1 MNRLGAIATL
11 PSSGFARTRDSEV
24 EMAIVLLVL
33 DVADESF
40 ALGPQAGRE
49 LARLGVTRVAVMQ
62 DGATVGVLLE
72 GWAFDSTS
80 TSRAIDALDALGG
93 RPKVLLPVLDV
104 SVSGTEA
111 DAIGHGRPSKGGPR
125 WTT

>member
-1 MNRLGAIATL
+1 
-11 PSSGFARTRDSEV
+11 
-24 EMAIVLLVL
+24 MAIVLLVL

-62 DGATVGVLLE
+62 DGAMVGVLLE
-72 GWAFDSTS
+72 GWAFNSANTP
-80 TSRAIDALDALGG
+80 RAIDALDALGVQ
-93 RPKVLLPVLDV
+93 PKVLLPVLDV

-111 DAIGHGRPSKGGPR
+111 DANGHGRTSKGGSR

>member
-1 MNRLGAIATL
+1 
-11 PSSGFARTRDSEV
+11 
-24 EMAIVLLVL
+24 MAIVLLVL

-72 GWAFDSTS
+72 GWAFDSAS
-80 TSRAIDALDALGG
+80 TTRAIDALDGLGV
-93 RPKVLLPVLDV
+93 RPKVLMPVLDV
-104 SVSGTEA
+104 SVSESEA
-111 DAIGHGRPSKGGPR
+111 DAIGHARAPKGGSR

>member
-1 MNRLGAIATL
+1 MNCVGPIATL
-11 PSSGFARTRDSEV
+11 PISGFDRTRDSEV

-33 DVADESF
+33 DVAGGSF

-80 TSRAIDALDALGG
+80 TPRAIDALDGLGG
-93 RPKVLLPVLDV
+93 KPKVLLPVLDV
-104 SVSGTEA
+104 SVSRAEA
-111 DAIGHGRPSKGGPR
+111 DANGHGRAARGGSR
-125 WTT
+125 WNT